1 MEQRYNVL
9 IVDDEQSILDMLKL
23 QLEFENYTVY
33 TATTAKNALENLSH
47 SPDII
52 LLDINM
58 AGMNG
63 LDLCASIRE
72 FVSVPIIFLTARVSE
87 QDKVNGLMVG
97 GDDYI
102 TKPFS
107 MNELLARLSA
117 HLRREQRSRV
127 RAKAKFSEELIID
140 YSDRSVFIK
149 GNQIEL
155 SNKEFEIIQLL
166 SMNAGQVFDREK
178 IYEMIWGIDG
188 AGDNV
193 VIKEHIRKIRLKFAE
208 YTEKTY
214 ITTVWGVG
222 YKWEK

>member
-1 MEQRYNVL
+1 MEQKYKIL
-9 IVDDEQSILDMLKL
+9 IVDDDQSILDMLKL
-23 QLEFENYTVY
+23 RLEFENYIVY
-33 TATTAKNALENLSH
+33 TASNAKDALQTLSCF
-47 SPDII
+47 PDII

-58 AGMNG
+58 DGMNG
-63 LDLCASIRE
+63 LDLCVSIRE
-72 FVSVPIIFLTARVSE
+72 FIAVPIIFLTARVSE

-127 RAKAKFSEELIID
+127 RTKTKFSEGLVID
-140 YSDRSVFIK
+140 YSERSVFIK
-149 GNQIEL
+149 GKRIEL

-178 IYEMIWGIDG
+178 MYEKIWGIDG

-208 YTEKTY
+208 HTEKSY